1 MKVPSGEGSLTG
13 ESSEDHQEPRFVAEA
28 GFLFSVTGG
37 VRCSFGRQDAPR

>member
-28 GFLFSVTGG
+28 GFLLSRSIPTA
-37 VRCSFGRQDAPR
+37 API